1 MRESA
6 GGVQHIEFLL
16 PPCSAKPLLLTGEAG
31 RVGREGEVEGVLQ
44 LYGNIMPQARV
55 LATSIIDVLGHDRK
69 CGKDAPCFHGAYVK
83 CQVTLVFK
91 LFLHK
96 V

>member
-1 MRESA
+1 
-6 GGVQHIEFLL
+6 
-16 PPCSAKPLLLTGEAG
+16 
-31 RVGREGEVEGVLQ
+31 
-44 LYGNIMPQARV
+44 MPQARV
-55 LATSIIDVLGHDRK
+55 LATSTTDVLGHNRE

>member
-1 MRESA
+1 MREGA
-6 GGVQHIEFLL
+6 GGMQHVEFLL
-16 PPCSAKPLLLTGEAG
+16 LHCSAKPLLLTGEAG
-31 RVGREGEVEGVLQ
+31 RGPERMRCDVLL

-55 LATSIIDVLGHDRK
+55 LAMTTTDVLGHNK
-69 CGKDAPCFHGAYVK
+69 ECGTNAPCFHGAYVK